1 MKENN
6 YSMKWIVFVFGL
18 IVINQHC
25 FAFGDSTLRKK
36 DLRRDVLLKTDSG
49 NILIRL
55 SDSTPLHRNN
65 FLKLVKVGYFNGLLF
80 HRVINHFMIQSGDPD
95 SRNAAAGKPLGEG
108 GPAYTIPAEF
118 RPTLFHHR
126 GALGAARDDNPQKA
140 SSASQFYLVQG
151 KVFTDAGLD
160 SVEQFRLNGRKIPA
174 AQREVYKT
182 IGGTPHLDQRYTVF
196 GEIIQGFDV
205 VEHIAAS
212 PTSRDIDLDR
222 PLTDIH
228 IITAQ
233 LVKRKR
239 R

>member
-1 MKENN
+1 MRTFLITVILI
-6 YSMKWIVFVFGL
+6 IVGS
-18 IVINQHC
+18 Q
-25 FAFGDSTLRKK
+25 FAFAYGDSTLRRR

-49 NILIRL
+49 DIVIRL

-118 RPTLFHHR
+118 RQSLFHHR
-126 GALGAARDDNPQKA
+126 GAVGAARDDNPARA

-160 SVEQFRLNGRKIPA
+160 SVERFRLNGRKIPT
-174 AQREVYKT
+174 AQRDVYKSV
-182 IGGTPHLDQRYTVF
+182 GGTPHLDQRYTVF
-196 GEIIQGFDV
+196 GEIVKGYEV
-205 VEHIAAS
+205 VERIAAVE
-212 PTSRDIDLDR
+212 TSKDIDLDR
-222 PLTDIH
+222 PLVDVH
-228 IITAQ
+228 IVVAR

-239 R
+239 G